1 VSTVLTNKSNKRVS
15 ENRNVEAVRCRVD
28 DRDQVLML
36 AYSHENLELNQGSC
50 SRKTQ

>member
-1 VSTVLTNKSNKRVS
+1 VSAVLINKSNKKVS
-15 ENRNVEAVRCRVD
+15 ENRNVEATRYRVN

-50 SRKTQ
+50 SRRT